1 LSLIESLEALLEEHD
16 RIGSPLRDR
25 LAQGKPPGEVEAA
38 IRGLGLTPPIELV
51 DLFAWREIQ
60 DAPGDEARITWLWP
74 ASPLRFE
81 EAIGA
86 YRQSMDVGG
95 ITTDE
100 LQQQLETIAG
110 EATLTGFW
118 RSDWFPIL
126 YGSPE
131 TYAVACRPGGAVTA
145 EGPVW
150 RVKWQPDPGFQSA
163 EVAPS
168 LTAFVDR
175 VVELFRAGAY
185 EWSAEYWAIMTVDE
199 VFDRRGL
206 GENGRPWP

>member
-1 LSLIESLEALLEEHD
+1 MSLVESLDALVEEHD

-25 LAQGKPPGEVEAA
+25 LVQGVPRDRIESAVRA
-38 IRGLGLTPPIELV
+38 LGLSPSAELV
-51 DLFAWREIQ
+51 DLFAWHGIRDDQ
-60 DAPGDEARITWLWP
+60 GDESRITWFWP
-74 ASPLRFE
+74 ASPYRLD
-81 EAIGA
+81 EAVA
-86 YRQSMDVGG
+86 SYRQSMTIGG
-95 ITTDE
+95 VTPAEI
-100 LQQQLETIAG
+100 QQSG
-110 EATLTGFW
+110 GPGSSLTGFW

-131 TYAVACRPGGAVTA
+131 TYAVACDTGGAVTA

-150 RVKWQPDPGFQSA
+150 RVNWQPDPGFQSA

-185 EWSAEYWAIMTVDE
+185 EWSAEHWAIITVDD
-199 VFDRRGL
+199 VFDRMGL